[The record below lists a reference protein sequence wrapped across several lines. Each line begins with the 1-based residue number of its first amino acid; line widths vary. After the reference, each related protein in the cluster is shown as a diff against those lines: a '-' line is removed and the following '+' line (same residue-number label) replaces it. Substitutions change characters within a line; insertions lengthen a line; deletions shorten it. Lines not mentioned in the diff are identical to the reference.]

1 MEEAELCGEAA
12 ASGLVPDGET
22 GEMET
27 ERRGEPDATDSGPGT
42 PDPEFGAGEPEPGVQ
57 RPDAHPQARD
67 LQAELEEARRRWL
80 ESHRRALLAENAGR
94 VVPELV
100 TGSSVEEMERS
111 LEVARGA
118 FEAAR
123 AAALAEIASTRV
135 PAGNPVRQGPNLE
148 AMSPMQKIAFGL
160 RRE

>member
-1 MEEAELCGEAA
+1 MEQAELRGEAV

-22 GEMET
+22 GGQ
-27 ERRGEPDATDSGPGT
+27 GEPGTLDSGPGT
-42 PDPEFGAGEPEPGVQ
+42 PDPGPGAVDSEPGVQ
-57 RPDAHPQARD
+57 HPDPQPPARD
-67 LQAELEEARRRWL
+67 LQTELEEVRHRWL

-100 TGSSVEEMERS
+100 TGSTVEEMERS

-148 AMSPMQKIAFGL
+148 AMSPLEKIAFGL